1 MRFEGA
7 VNYGAA
13 STKQEQLLS
22 VLAAFYKSFLTIF
35 LDADAPGQFIGNERT
50 RGYTNE
56 RGYDELRSYLGVE
69 LNSGVLLIF

>member
-1 MRFEGA
+1 LRFEGA

-35 LDADAPGQFIGNERT
+35 LMLTLLASLSVT
-50 RGYTNE
+50 RGHGAKITQ
-56 RGYDELRSYLGVE
+56 GGMM
-69 LNSGVLLIF
+69 NSAHTSALS